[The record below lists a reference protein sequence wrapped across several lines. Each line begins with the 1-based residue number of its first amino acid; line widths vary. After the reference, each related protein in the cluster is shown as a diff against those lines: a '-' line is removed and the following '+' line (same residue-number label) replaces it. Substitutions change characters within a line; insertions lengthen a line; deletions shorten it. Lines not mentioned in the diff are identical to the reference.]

1 MCCLLYCNVYSSV
14 SPAACEDSKDRNSVL
29 SSSSI
34 WFLIEITAKMR
45 GSLGISGWSI
55 GDYATEPV
63 GLWQLESSRRTRE
76 MCGRIPRERH
86 RAGSAAARSPDGRKW
101 GHAHQAR

>member
-1 MCCLLYCNVYSSV
+1 
-14 SPAACEDSKDRNSVL
+14 
-29 SSSSI
+29 
-34 WFLIEITAKMR
+34 MR

-101 GHAHQAR
+101 GHAHQAGSLNSLDWRAAPPISDGIFHWVSYVFVVLHP